1 MHHLFGFCTAV
12 TLQKCEAMKSRLLIL
27 VMSCLSF
34 SLAAQVVPNASFE
47 TWSIVNYFYDPHY
60 LFTSNSGS
68 YYLEGLIS
76 TEQSTNSHSGQF
88 AAKVKS
94 FTTNDG
100 TLPGWISIGMPG
112 PVFIG
117 GYPITDVPDSLK
129 WYMNYDIIPG
139 DSGLVYIEF
148 RTDNIP
154 IAWGYYT
161 FTGSQSTYVP
171 VTIPIGNYVPV
182 QPDSFVFIFMTNI
195 NHEHAQP
202 GGYIEVDDL
211 QFINSTPLE
220 FPNGDFED
228 WVPVSFEDPLYWT
241 TSNILNIYSSPS
253 VIRTN
258 GAYEGMFAA
267 RITNQHAMMN
277 DGMSYLLIGG
287 IGDNGPIG
295 GFPIEEAP
303 LVLKGYYQYSPVGTD
318 SGLLLCVFTKWNA
331 TTHHTDEIAR
341 MTGAF
346 YAAEMYKEFEIEF
359 DMEWSETPDTMLI
372 AFSPSFL
379 ENEEVVPAIG
389 STLTVDDLFLE
400 FSSGIAM
407 PVIEY
412 LNSIHAYPVP
422 ANTQMQLDFE
432 LTIGT
437 SVLISVYD
445 VTGWEVLRYDMG
457 YRPEGKVSLSIPLNG
472 LGSGEYLY
480 TIITDRGKVSGKF
493 CVAE

>member
-1 MHHLFGFCTAV
+1 
-12 TLQKCEAMKSRLLIL
+12 MKSRVLLL
-27 VMSCLSF
+27 VISCLSF

-47 TWSIVNYFYDPHY
+47 AWTIVNYFYDPHY

-68 YYLEGLIS
+68 YSMEGIIS
-76 TEQSTNSHSGQF
+76 TEQSNHCHSGQF

-94 FTTNDG
+94 FTTNEG

-117 GYPITDVPDSLK
+117 GYPISDVADSLK
-129 WYMNYDIIPG
+129 WYMNYNIIPG

-154 IAWGYYT
+154 IAWGFYT
-161 FTGSQSTYVP
+161 FTGAESNYVP

-195 NHEHAQP
+195 NHEHAEP

-228 WVPVSFEDPLYWT
+228 WVPVSFEDPVYWT
-241 TSNILNIYSSPS
+241 TSNILNVYSSPS
-253 VIRTN
+253 VIKTYD
-258 GAYEGMFAA
+258 AFDGMFAA
-267 RITNQHAMMN
+267 RIINQHAMMN
-277 DGMSYLLIGG
+277 DGMSYLLIGD
-287 IGDNGPIG
+287 IGDNGPVG
-295 GFPIEEAP
+295 GFPIEAVP
-303 LVLKGYYQYSPVGTD
+303 IALKGYYKYSPAETD
-318 SGLLLCVFTKWNA
+318 SGLLLCVFTQWNS
-331 TTHHTDEIAR
+331 TTHQTDEIAR
-341 MTGAF
+341 LTKAF
-346 YAAEMYKEFEIEF
+346 YAAESYQEFELAF

-372 AFSPSFL
+372 GFSPSFL
-379 ENEEVVPAIG
+379 ENDQVTPALG
-389 STLTVDDLFLE
+389 STLTVDDLVLE

-407 PVIEY
+407 PVSEY
-412 LNSIHAYPVP
+412 LNSIQAYPVP

-432 LTIGT
+432 LTAAT

-445 VTGWEVLRYDMG
+445 VNGNEAWRNDLG
-457 YRPEGKVSLSIPLNG
+457 YHPAGKVSVTIPLMG
-472 LGSGEYLY
+472 FASGEHLY
-480 TIITDRGKVSGKF
+480 TIRTDQGKVSGKF

>member
-1 MHHLFGFCTAV
+1 
-12 TLQKCEAMKSRLLIL
+12 MKSRFLLL
-27 VMSCLSF
+27 VISCLSF

-47 TWSIVNYFYDPHY
+47 TWSVVNYFYDPHY
-60 LFTSNSGS
+60 LFTSNSES
-68 YYLEGLIS
+68 YYMEGTLS
-76 TEQSTNSHSGQF
+76 AEQSIHSHSGQF

-94 FTTNDG
+94 FTTNEG

-117 GYPITDVPDSLK
+117 GYPISDVADSLK
-129 WYMNYDIIPG
+129 WYMNYNIMPG
-139 DSGLVYIEF
+139 DSGFVYIEF

-161 FTGSQSTYVP
+161 FTGSESNYVP

-182 QPDSFVFIFMTNI
+182 QPDSFVFIIMTNV
-195 NHEHAQP
+195 NHENAQP

-211 QFINSTPLE
+211 QFINSTPLA

-228 WVPVSFEDPLYWT
+228 WLPVSFEDPLFWT
-241 TSNILNIYSSPS
+241 TSNILNVYSSPS

-258 GAYEGMFAA
+258 ESYEGLFAA
-267 RITNQHAMMN
+267 RIINQHGMMN

-287 IGDNGPIG
+287 IGDNGPLG
-295 GFPIEEAP
+295 GFPIAEVP
-303 LVLKGYYQYSPVGTD
+303 VSLKGYYKYAPVDMD
-318 SGLLLCVFTKWNA
+318 SGLLLCVFTKWNS

-341 MTGAF
+341 MTKAF
-346 YAAEMYKEFEIEF
+346 YAAESYMVFELAF
-359 DMEWSETPDTMLI
+359 DIEWSETPDTMLI
-372 AFSPSFL
+372 GFSPSFL
-379 ENEEVVPAIG
+379 ENEEVVPSIG

-400 FSSGIAM
+400 FGSGIAM
-407 PVIEY
+407 PVGEY

-432 LTIGT
+432 LPLAT

-445 VTGWEVLRYDMG
+445 LKGNEVWRNDLG
-457 YRPEGKVSLSIPLNG
+457 YRPAGKISLSIPLNG
-472 LGSGEYLY
+472 LASGEYLF
-480 TIITDRGKVSGKF
+480 TIRTDNGKVSGKF